1 MAILSA
7 HGLDLASFA
16 ATVAS
21 DTAHLTNLSV
31 SPTSMA
37 MAEHGQEFLGTVQD
51 GDGNISPPSPYYDE
65 EGENVELSDPSTKSI
80 DYQNTKR
87 QKVKPPPTTDW
98 SPVTDLS
105 PILDVS
111 PSVEKAEQE
120 AMLQQRRQMAAAG
133 LITDPGAS
141 DLNAPGNMDNN
152 NLTIQGEP
160 KIQMGLKRYHAFED
174 ITKIGNGDLK
184 RAAEIADM
192 MARGQSV
199 THLTES
205 MPYKASSMEPADY
218 NSHMQQQSTAGMP
231 PSSLQQ
237 HKGIEHEQQQQLH
250 LQEKYNNSER
260 TGTVERAY
268 VPGKLVSNLDNIPY
282 LDDALED
289 HSKPEDLGVN
299 SREVVEP
306 LIQGNKASLIETIVP
321 STGDS
326 SSQSASSS
334 SSTIHFTSQRGHPPS
349 TATAGEVGIPQQQ
362 QTPGSHHQ
370 HAAAIGLGQRSLSD
384 DQGTLWTH
392 SRSPREDGRG
402 LGPRSLSDDQA
413 QVKDSAKVK
422 PHPLRIP
429 AIDGE
434 DDVTWSPHSKV
445 LKSPISPRYKASE
458 ECGEEVE
465 ISPSVVQDDA
475 TAYLY
480 PSPQTPP
487 DTSPPQ
493 PRSPSITKT
502 EVEEPSFILS
512 APSRPVTSSTLYD
525 SNRPVSSTLYDFK
538 GTSVSAFST
547 DLSHSTPDIPSAV
560 NASIKILKVSLENM
574 FSMVSQSYFDMSP
587 NVQFCILMALISI
600 NLLLNF
606 KTKMTSSQYMNFANI
621 LMISI
626 FSFPLTPNLF

>member
-37 MAEHGQEFLGTVQD
+37 MTEHGPEFLGAHQD
-51 GDGNISPPSPYYDE
+51 GEGNISPPSPYYDE
-65 EGENVELSDPSTKSI
+65 EVENVELSDPATKSI

-120 AMLQQRRQMAAAG
+120 AMLQQRRQMAAAAG

-141 DLNAPGNMDNN
+141 DLHAPGNMDNN

-184 RAAEIADM
+184 RAAEIADA

-218 NSHMQQQSTAGMP
+218 NSHMQQQAAGMP

-237 HKGIEHEQQQQLH
+237 HKGIEHEQQQLH
-250 LQEKYNNSER
+250 QEKYNNSER

-268 VPGKLVSNLDNIPY
+268 VPGKLVGNLDNIPY

-289 HSKPEDLGVN
+289 SSKPEDLGVN
-299 SREVVEP
+299 SREIVEP
-306 LIQGNKASLIETIVP
+306 LIQGSKASLETIVP
-321 STGDS
+321 STGDP
-326 SSQSASSS
+326 QSASSS
-334 SSTIHFTSQRGHPPS
+334 AIHFTSQRGHPPS

-362 QTPGSHHQ
+362 QTSGSHHQ

-384 DQGTLWTH
+384 DQGTRTH
-392 SRSPREDGRG
+392 SRPREDGRG

-434 DDVTWSPHSKV
+434 DEVTWSPHSKV

-502 EVEEPSFILS
+502 EVEEPTFILS
-512 APSRPVTSSTLYD
+512 APSRPVTSALYD
-525 SNRPVSSTLYDFK
+525 SNRPASSALYDF

-560 NASIKILKVSLENM
+560 NTSIKILKVSLKNM
-574 FSMVSQSYFDMSP
+574 CSMVSQSYFDMSP
-587 NVQFCILMALISI
+587 NVDFVFLMALISI
-600 NLLLNF
+600 ESFPNF
-606 KTKMTSSQYMNFANI
+606 KTKMTSSQYE
-621 LMISI
+621 LQI
-626 FSFPLTPNLF
+626 F